1 MYEYDVTPRVGV
13 ETEKSKANVE
23 GRAAG
28 YGECADR
35 KKSKVN
41 GYKKSVS
48 RVVVW
53 YISYRC
59 QRMVSA
65 DAVRCPRLRMKG
77 DEEEG
82 AVNAMRRIIGQK

>member
-48 RVVVW
+48 SGGMV
-53 YISYRC
+53 YIVQMPEDGVGGRGTMPAAS
-59 QRMVSA
+59 
-65 DAVRCPRLRMKG
+65 
-77 DEEEG
+77 DEG
-82 AVNAMRRIIGQK
+82 G